1 MTNQNNR
8 DALIAHIHAQ
18 DTIIRSRNY
27 EIAELQRQLTAALEK
42 PFDVTAAVEKRCKSY
57 YRAGWKDAY
66 KAIKKHIDNQR
77 NDLLEFSTPPL
88 EGEQE

>member
-1 MTNQNNR
+1 MTNQDHNR

-18 DTIIRSRNY
+18 DTIIRTRNG
-27 EIAELQRQLTAALEK
+27 EIAELQRKLADALNA
-42 PFDVTAAVEKRCKSY
+42 PLDVTTAVEKRCKSY

-66 KAIKKHIDNQR
+66 KAIKKHVDRQR

-88 EGEQE
+88 EGE